1 MRCDKLILSALQAT
15 VDIYLGD
22 NGAKPIAGIPQIS
35 GLTLGQAGPGYITL
49 NYLPSYTVWITPHN
63 KTTAL
68 ISPAVPQSATQ
79 ITTLLIMD
87 LAGGAGLSPNL
98 MTLID
103 LQ

>member
-1 MRCDKLILSALQAT
+1 LL
-15 VDIYLGD
+15 
-22 NGAKPIAGIPQIS
+22 
-35 GLTLGQAGPGYITL
+35 
-49 NYLPSYTVWITPHN
+49 
-63 KTTAL
+63 
-68 ISPAVPQSATQ
+68 SPAVPQSATQ